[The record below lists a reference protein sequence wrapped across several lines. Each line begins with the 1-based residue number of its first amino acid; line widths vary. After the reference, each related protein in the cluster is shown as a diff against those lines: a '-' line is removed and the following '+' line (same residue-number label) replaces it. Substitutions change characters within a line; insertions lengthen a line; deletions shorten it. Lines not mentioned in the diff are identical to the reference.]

1 MSHRRTKTRII
12 ALLVL
17 TVASGPIPLSAFQVN
32 SFPPS
37 WVKDAIFY
45 QIFPERFANGD
56 PSNDPPGVQPW
67 GGKPVRDN
75 FFGGDLQGIIDH
87 LDYLAGLGVTAIYLN
102 PIFEATTN
110 HKYNTTDYLKIDP
123 HFGDEA
129 VFKKLVNEC
138 HARGIKIILDAV
150 FNHTGVQFF
159 AFQDIK
165 KRGAR
170 SPYLHWY
177 NIYSLPIGALEK
189 PNYEC
194 WWGHGSLPKLMTLNP
209 DVQQYLFEVTRH
221 WMRLGVD
228 GWRLDVPN
236 DIPRQ
241 FWIEWRK
248 VVKSMNP
255 EAYIVGEI
263 WEDATPWLQGDQF
276 DAVMNYRFRDAALE
290 FFVQDRLTATQFD
303 SMLARQRADY
313 PAPANYA
320 LQNLLGSH
328 DTERFLTLCKGDTAK
343 MKLAVLFQMTYLGAP
358 MIYYGD
364 EVGMEGGRDP
374 GCRGTMVWDE
384 RLRRTALF
392 ERYKAAIGMRKEN
405 VTLRRGDFE
414 KVAAIDSTGIYAFAR
429 TLDGNATLVVFNNSR
444 KIQSLTI
451 TPGLKYQYHNWRQV
465 WPETVQSQL
474 LSGGALHMEIP
485 PMTGAIYQGTKE

>member
-1 MSHRRTKTRII
+1 MFHRRINTRILKLL
-12 ALLVL
+12 ALTL
-17 TVASGPIPLSAFQVN
+17 ASVTFPLRAFQVE

-37 WVKDAIFY
+37 WVQDAVFY

-56 PSNDPPGVQPW
+56 SSNDPSGVQPW
-67 GGKPVRDN
+67 GGKPTGGN
-75 FFGGDLQGIIDH
+75 FFGGDLKGIVDH

-129 VFKKLVNEC
+129 IFKKMVDGC
-138 HARGIKIILDAV
+138 HARGIKVILDAV

-170 SPYLHWY
+170 SPYLHWFNVY
-177 NIYSLPIGALEK
+177 GLPIGPPEK

-221 WMRLGVD
+221 WMHLGVD
-228 GWRLDVPN
+228 GWRLDVAT
-236 DIPRQ
+236 DVPRQ
-241 FWIEWRK
+241 FWIQWRK
-248 VVKSMNP
+248 VVKSVNP
-255 EAYIVGEI
+255 EAYTVGEI
-263 WEDATPWLQGDQF
+263 WEDGTPWLRGDQF

-290 FFVQDRLTATQFD
+290 FFVQGRLSPTQFD
-303 SMLARQRADY
+303 SMLARHREDY
-313 PAPANYA
+313 PAQVNYA

-328 DTERFLTLCKGDTAK
+328 DTERFLTLCKGDTAR

-358 MIYYGD
+358 MVYYGD
-364 EVGMEGGRDP
+364 EIGMEGGRDP
-374 GCRGTMVWDE
+374 DC
-384 RLRRTALF
+384 RRTMAW
-392 ERYKAAIGMRKEN
+392 EDRYRGMCLKRN
-405 VTLRRGDFE
+405 CRVTC
-414 KVAAIDSTGIYAFAR
+414 S
-429 TLDGNATLVVFNNSR
+429 NSATMPQTTHTR
-444 KIQSLTI
+444 
-451 TPGLKYQYHNWRQV
+451 
-465 WPETVQSQL
+465 
-474 LSGGALHMEIP
+474 
-485 PMTGAIYQGTKE
+485 